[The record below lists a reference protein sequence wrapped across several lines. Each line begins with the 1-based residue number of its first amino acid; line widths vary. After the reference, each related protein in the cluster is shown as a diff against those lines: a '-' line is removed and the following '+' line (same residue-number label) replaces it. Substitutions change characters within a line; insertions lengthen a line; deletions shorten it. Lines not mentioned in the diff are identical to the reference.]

1 MFESIVNLIKSI
13 FANSNIRCYFR
24 SNCCNK
30 NQASE
35 PIVCSRE
42 PQEIKSKISRIIHL
56 WNMKEKHRNIDK
68 IKVAGELCSAHERL
82 ILSALVPW
90 RKIITV

>member
-1 MFESIVNLIKSI
+1 MLKSFVSFTKSCFE
-13 FANSNIRCYFR
+13 NSNIRCYFK
-24 SNCCNK
+24 SDCCNRT
-30 NQASE
+30 QASN
-35 PIVCSRE
+35 

-56 WNMKEKHRNIDK
+56 WNMKEKHRNINK
-68 IKVAGELCSAHERL
+68 IKVAGELCSPHERL